1 MMKDKGSASTPL
13 IFSRKMEEKMM
24 NYKQMKNTLEKMA
37 NENYEDFIKALISVE
52 KGINDKDALDK
63 LYTDYMENNSMTL
76 LNDEFDYMIDELREN
91 GQLKEN
97 ASIQEE
103 DNNLVNVVGNIV
115 GDIEVVEREN
125 KNGEPF
131 KVANFSIVSN
141 DENGDKFYTNC
152 SAYGEKSDI
161 PKEFKQGDFVK
172 VFGQVRTSM
181 DDNGKEYSNVRVLSS
196 KLLKAKEQMK
206 NQVEDKDSVLG
217 AIKKY
222 KAEEQIKPSDKKET
236 SKEAER

>member
-1 MMKDKGSASTPL
+1 
-13 IFSRKMEEKMM
+13 M

-52 KGINDKDALDK
+52 KGINDKGALDK

-76 LNDEFDYMIDELREN
+76 LNDEFDYMIDELKEN

-97 ASIQEE
+97 ATIQEE
-103 DNNLVNVVGNIV
+103 DNDLVNVVGNIV
-115 GDIEVVEREN
+115 GDVEVVEREN

-152 SAYGEKSDI
+152 SAYGEKVIFQKD
-161 PKEFKQGDFVK
+161 FKQGDFVK

-222 KAEEQIKPSDKKET
+222 KAEEQTKPSDKKRNIKR
-236 SKEAER
+236 S

>member
-1 MMKDKGSASTPL
+1 
-13 IFSRKMEEKMM
+13 MM

-97 ASIQEE
+97 ATIQEE
-103 DNNLVNVVGNIV
+103 DNDLVNVVGNIV
-115 GDIEVVEREN
+115 GDVEVVEREN

-161 PKEFKQGDFVK
+161 PKGFKQGDFVK
-172 VFGQVRTSM
+172 VFGQIRTSM

-196 KLLKAKEQMK
+196 KLLRDKEQMK
-206 NQVEDKDSVLG
+206 NQEEKKESVLG

-222 KAEEQIKPSDKKET
+222 KVEEQGKSPEKKET
-236 SKEAER
+236 SKETER

>member
-1 MMKDKGSASTPL
+1 
-13 IFSRKMEEKMM
+13 
-24 NYKQMKNTLEKMA
+24 MA

-52 KGINDKDALDK
+52 KGINDKDALGK

-97 ASIQEE
+97 ATIQEE
-103 DNNLVNVVGNIV
+103 DNDLVNVVGNIV
-115 GDIEVVEREN
+115 GDVEVVEREN

-172 VFGQVRTSM
+172 VFGQIRPSM

-206 NQVEDKDSVLG
+206 NQVEDKDFVLG

-222 KAEEQIKPSDKKET
+222 KAVEQIKPSEKKHQKKLKDKICRCGLRTARLFFLKQEFEIREFYIIK
-236 SKEAER
+236 SPYIML

>member
-1 MMKDKGSASTPL
+1 
-13 IFSRKMEEKMM
+13 MM

-97 ASIQEE
+97 ATVQEE

-115 GDIEVVEREN
+115 GDVEVIEREN

-131 KVANFSIVSN
+131 KVANFSIVFN
-141 DENGDKFYTNC
+141 DENGDKFYTSC

-206 NQVEDKDSVLG
+206 NQVKDKDSVLG

-222 KAEEQIKPSDKKET
+222 KAEEQTKPSDKKET
-236 SKEAER
+236 SKVAER

>member
-1 MMKDKGSASTPL
+1 
-13 IFSRKMEEKMM
+13 M
-24 NYKQMKNTLEKMA
+24 NYRQMRNTLEKMA
-37 NENYEDFIKALISVE
+37 NENHEDYTKALISFE

-63 LYTDYMENNSMTL
+63 LYTDYMENDSMSL

-97 ASIQEE
+97 ATIQEE
-103 DNNLVNVVGNIV
+103 DNDLVNVVGNIV
-115 GDIEVVEREN
+115 GDVEVVEREN

-172 VFGQVRTSM
+172 VFGQIRTSM

-222 KAEEQIKPSDKKET
+222 KAEEQTKSSDKKET
-236 SKEAER
+236 LKEAER

>member
-1 MMKDKGSASTPL
+1 
-13 IFSRKMEEKMM
+13 M
-24 NYKQMKNTLEKMA
+24 NYRQIRNTLEKMA
-37 NENYEDFIKALISVE
+37 NENHEEYTKALISFE

-63 LYTDYMENNSMTL
+63 LYTDYMENDSMSL

-97 ASIQEE
+97 VTIQEE
-103 DNNLVNVVGNIV
+103 ENDLVNVVGNIV
-115 GDIEVVEREN
+115 GEVEVIEREN
-125 KNGEPF
+125 KKGELF
-131 KVANFSIVSN
+131 KAVNFSIVSN
-141 DENGDKFYTNC
+141 DENGNKFYTNC

-172 VFGQVRTSM
+172 VFGQIRTSM

-196 KLLKAKEQMK
+196 KLLKAKKQMK
-206 NQVEDKDSVLG
+206 NQVENKGSVLG

-222 KAEEQIKPSDKKET
+222 KDEEQTKPSDKKET

>member
-1 MMKDKGSASTPL
+1 
-13 IFSRKMEEKMM
+13 M
-24 NYKQMKNTLEKMA
+24 NYKQMRNTLEKMA
-37 NENYEDFIKALISVE
+37 NENHEDFTKALISFE

-63 LYTDYMENNSMTL
+63 FYSDYMENDSMSL
-76 LNDEFDYMIDELREN
+76 LNDEFDYMIDELRKN

-97 ASIQEE
+97 ATVQDE

-115 GDIEVVEREN
+115 GDVEIVEREN
-125 KNGEPF
+125 KNGESF

-141 DENGDKFYTNC
+141 DENGDKFYTNF

-172 VFGQVRTSM
+172 VFGQVRISM
-181 DDNGKEYSNVRVLSS
+181 DDNGEEYSNVKVLSS

-206 NQVEDKDSVLG
+206 TQVEDKGSVLG

-222 KAEEQIKPSDKKET
+222 KDEEQTKPADKKEI
-236 SKEAER
+236 SKETER

>member
-1 MMKDKGSASTPL
+1 
-13 IFSRKMEEKMM
+13 M
-24 NYKQMKNTLEKMA
+24 NYRQMRNTLEKMA

-52 KGINDKDALDK
+52 KGFNDKDALDK

-91 GQLKEN
+91 GQLKDN
-97 ASIQEE
+97 ATIQEE

-115 GDIEVVEREN
+115 GDVEVVEREN

-152 SAYGEKSDI
+152 SVYGEKISKYIKCFESSYSTSTYVYDDI
-161 PKEFKQGDFVK
+161 K
-172 VFGQVRTSM
+172 
-181 DDNGKEYSNVRVLSS
+181 DNIEDLIEYGINH
-196 KLLKAKEQMK
+196 
-206 NQVEDKDSVLG
+206 
-217 AIKKY
+217 
-222 KAEEQIKPSDKKET
+222 KPST
-236 SKEAER
+236 W

>member
-1 MMKDKGSASTPL
+1 
-13 IFSRKMEEKMM
+13 
-24 NYKQMKNTLEKMA
+24 MKNTLEKMA
-37 NENYEDFIKALISVE
+37 NENHEDYTKALISVE

-103 DNNLVNVVGNIV
+103 DNALVNVVGNIV
-115 GDIEVVEREN
+115 GEIEVIEREN

-172 VFGQVRTSM
+172 VFGQIRTSM

-196 KLLKAKEQMK
+196 KLLKAKEQLR
-206 NQVEDKDSVLG
+206 NQVGDKDSVLD

-222 KAEEQIKPSDKKET
+222 KTAEQIKPSDKKET

>member
-1 MMKDKGSASTPL
+1 
-13 IFSRKMEEKMM
+13 MM
-24 NYKQMKNTLEKMA
+24 NYKQMRNTLEKMA
-37 NENYEDFIKALISVE
+37 NENHEDFTKALISFE

-63 LYTDYMENNSMTL
+63 FYSDYMENDSMSL

-97 ASIQEE
+97 ATVQDE

-115 GDIEVVEREN
+115 GDVEIVEGEN
-125 KNGEPF
+125 KNGESF

-172 VFGQVRTSM
+172 VFGQVRISM
-181 DDNGKEYSNVRVLSS
+181 DDNGEEYSNVKVLSS

-206 NQVEDKDSVLG
+206 TQVEDKGSVLG

-222 KAEEQIKPSDKKET
+222 KDEEQTKPADKKEI
-236 SKEAER
+236 SKETER

>member
-13 IFSRKMEEKMM
+13 IFSGKMEEKMM

-97 ASIQEE
+97 ATIQEE
-103 DNNLVNVVGNIV
+103 DNDLVNVVGNIV
-115 GDIEVVEREN
+115 GDVEVVQREN

-172 VFGQVRTSM
+172 VFGQIRTSM

-222 KAEEQIKPSDKKET
+222 KTEEQAKPSDKKET

>member
-1 MMKDKGSASTPL
+1 
-13 IFSRKMEEKMM
+13 M

-52 KGINDKDALDK
+52 KGINDKGALDK

-76 LNDEFDYMIDELREN
+76 LNDEFDYMIDELKEN

-97 ASIQEE
+97 ATIQEE
-103 DNNLVNVVGNIV
+103 DNDLVNVVGNIV
-115 GDIEVVEREN
+115 GDVEVVEREN

-161 PKEFKQGDFVK
+161 PKDFKQGDFVK

-222 KAEEQIKPSDKKET
+222 KAEEQTKPSDKKEI